1 MKPYLKLETHPLA
14 DPKNVVKGDKY
25 RITVLTEHL
34 LRLEYSED
42 GEFIDAASQ
51 TVVNRD
57 FPAVEFSVKDT
68 GDELELRTKYLQL
81 NYNKKAFSANGL
93 SCKTTAVGISSVPA
107 WHYGDPTQD
116 LGGTA
121 RTLDQVNGACE
132 LEPGIMSWFGSA
144 VLDDSK
150 SLLMTEDG
158 WVTPRKKGVQDLYF
172 FGYGWNFRLAL
183 KDFYHLCGKT
193 PMLPRFALG
202 NWWSRYWRYSEASYM
217 KLMEDF
223 DKENVPFSVAV
234 IDMDW
239 HRVDDVDPKYGS
251 GWTGYSWNKKLF
263 PDPER
268 FLGKLHA
275 RGMKTTL
282 NVHPADGIRAYEDC
296 YPEVAEAMG
305 VDAKKEEPVNF
316 DIADPKFVDVYFE
329 KVHHPMEKE
338 GVDFWWI
345 DWQQGQST
353 KIEGLDPLW
362 MLNHY
367 HFLDSGRDGKRP
379 MTFSRYAGPG
389 SHRYPV
395 GFSGDTHIT
404 WESLDFQPY
413 FTSTASNIGY
423 GWWSHDIGGHMFGYR
438 DDELTARWV
447 QLGVFSPMN
456 RLHSTDNPFNGK
468 EPWKYN
474 QIVET
479 VMKNFLKL
487 RHKLVPYLY
496 TMNRRASRAGLPLVQ
511 PMYYLEPEREE
522 TYEVPNNYYFG
533 TEMMVSPITDKLD
546 PVTGLAGAKTWI
558 PQGIWYDFF
567 NGRAYKGGRKVD
579 LWRDI
584 YEMPVLVREG
594 SIIPLKDME
603 GYDNSI
609 ENPEKLEVLVYPG
622 ESGEFVLWE
631 DGGDTPEDLDENW
644 VSTRMT
650 KTADENGTVFIVEAA
665 QGNTAV
671 IPQKRS
677 WKIRFCNI
685 QDKPQEVTVNGQ
697 VYKDAEFAEDKKL
710 HGTIVILKDVPADAQ
725 VKVTFAADAAVYQ
738 RDYAEE
744 VYEILEKAQI
754 TYAQKTE
761 VYKVVKE
768 LGTEAVPV
776 LVSMNLNPSLLGV
789 LMEILTMGI

>member
-1 MKPYLKLETHPLA
+1 MKSYLKMETHPLA

-34 LRLEYSED
+34 LRMEYSED

-413 FTSTASNIGY
+413 FTSTASNIG
-423 GWWSHDIGGHMFGYR
+423 
-438 DDELTARWV
+438 
-447 QLGVFSPMN
+447 
-456 RLHSTDNPFNGK
+456 
-468 EPWKYN
+468 
-474 QIVET
+474 
-479 VMKNFLKL
+479 
-487 RHKLVPYLY
+487 
-496 TMNRRASRAGLPLVQ
+496 
-511 PMYYLEPEREE
+511 
-522 TYEVPNNYYFG
+522 
-533 TEMMVSPITDKLD
+533 
-546 PVTGLAGAKTWI
+546 
-558 PQGIWYDFF
+558 
-567 NGRAYKGGRKVD
+567 
-579 LWRDI
+579 
-584 YEMPVLVREG
+584 
-594 SIIPLKDME
+594 
-603 GYDNSI
+603 
-609 ENPEKLEVLVYPG
+609 
-622 ESGEFVLWE
+622 
-631 DGGDTPEDLDENW
+631 
-644 VSTRMT
+644 
-650 KTADENGTVFIVEAA
+650 
-665 QGNTAV
+665 
-671 IPQKRS
+671 
-677 WKIRFCNI
+677 
-685 QDKPQEVTVNGQ
+685 
-697 VYKDAEFAEDKKL
+697 
-710 HGTIVILKDVPADAQ
+710 
-725 VKVTFAADAAVYQ
+725 
-738 RDYAEE
+738 
-744 VYEILEKAQI
+744 
-754 TYAQKTE
+754 
-761 VYKVVKE
+761 
-768 LGTEAVPV
+768 
-776 LVSMNLNPSLLGV
+776 
-789 LMEILTMGI
+789 